1 MGLKLITGPTEEPVS
16 LAEAKAQLREK
27 TTDNDT
33 EITSLIPRARQYVED
48 FTHRALITQTWELA
62 LDAFPAW
69 AICVPKAPLASVT
82 SIQYVDV
89 DGNTQMLASS
99 DYVVDTKSEPGR
111 ITPAYGK
118 SWPATLDGVNAV
130 TITFTAGYGN
140 AAAVPKPI
148 VEAIELQVEILHDR
162 PDEAYMAVIERARD
176 ALLNHYRVWTF

>member
-89 DGNTQMLASS
+89 DGGELPHIRPGERRRRAL
-99 DYVVDTKSEPGR
+99 VV
-111 ITPAYGK
+111 
-118 SWPATLDGVNAV
+118 V
-130 TITFTAGYGN
+130 
-140 AAAVPKPI
+140 
-148 VEAIELQVEILHDR
+148 
-162 PDEAYMAVIERARD
+162 
-176 ALLNHYRVWTF
+176 